1 MCVCVCVC
9 VCRKQNGK
17 AYMPQTTLEDWDEE
31 MLRGEVANRRAGGR
45 GKWSLKTGRSAVLL
59 SSWVPQTSHL
69 SF

>member
-1 MCVCVCVC
+1 MCVCVC